1 MLNDLFDDCKQWKLK
16 INVQKIKVMIIMK
29 GRLSMNLKF
38 NVDNYDI
45 QIVNEY
51 RYLGIIFS
59 KSSSFFKENI
69 YKKNLQKQCMGV
81 TIIY

>member
-1 MLNDLFDDCKQWKLK
+1 METENKCTENKSYDYHERSTV
-16 INVQKIKVMIIMK
+16 N
-29 GRLSMNLKF
+29 NLKF

-45 QIVNEY
+45 QVVNEY